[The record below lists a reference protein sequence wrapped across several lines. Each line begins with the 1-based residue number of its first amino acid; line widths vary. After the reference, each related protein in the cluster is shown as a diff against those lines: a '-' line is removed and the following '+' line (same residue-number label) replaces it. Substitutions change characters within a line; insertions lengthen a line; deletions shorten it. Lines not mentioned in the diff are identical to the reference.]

1 MKTFLIFLLVV
12 SGLFLID
19 LDIGA
24 DMIRMKNGKVVEGKF
39 LGGTEYVI
47 HFQTDN
53 KVAIYQVEDIL
64 TITFMPT
71 SSQSLQRAPVSPTP
85 KIQTP
90 QPEQQEIIIKRH
102 TRLSVRMVNSLNTGM
117 SRKGDWFDT
126 MLTSDLV
133 VDGVVVVPKGTTIRG
148 QVVKSEQGSSSSVL
162 VIALRKLLLRQEVIP
177 ISTTT
182 YGMWDRV
189 PEGSDA
195 VKSYRKG
202 RLLQIPPQTILEFKT
217 TKPITIDLSK

>member
-12 SGLFLID
+12 SGLFLIN
-19 LDIGA
+19 LDVGA
-24 DMIRMKNGKVVEGKF
+24 DMIRMKNGKVIEGKF

-53 KVAIYQVEDIL
+53 KVAMYQVEDIL

-71 SSQSLQRAPVSPTP
+71 SSQSLQRVPVSPTP

-102 TRLSVRMVNSLNTGM
+102 TRLSVRVVSSLNTGM

-126 MLTSDLV
+126 TLTSDLI
-133 VDGVVVVPKGTTIRG
+133 VDGDVVVPKGTTIRG
-148 QVVKSEQGSSSSVL
+148 QVVKSEQGRSSSVL
-162 VIALRKLLLRQEVIP
+162 VIGLRKLLLKQEVIP

-202 RLLQIPPQTILEFKT
+202 RLLQIPSQTVLEFKT